1 MTAFLDTDVLVY
13 ANTAAD
19 ADLGERCGS
28 ILERASVQGSGFT
41 TSTLVIE
48 ELLHLELSGR
58 IPGLAGAAVDACDML
73 SPLLAVD
80 EEVVRLA
87 LTLGVP
93 AAVGAADRLHVATC
107 AVHDIP
113 TIVSADRGL
122 DGIRGLRRV
131 DPLDDRAVAR
141 LLGG

>member
-1 MTAFLDTDVLVY
+1 MSAFLDTNVLVY

-19 ADLGERCGS
+19 AALGERCGA
-28 ILERASVQGSGFT
+28 ILERASVRGSGFT

-58 IPGLAGAAVDACDML
+58 IPGLAGAAVDACDLL

-80 EEVVRLA
+80 EEVVRHA

-93 AAVGAADRLHVATC
+93 AAVGAADRMHVAAC
-107 AVHDIP
+107 ALNEIG
-113 TIVSADRGL
+113 TIVSADQAL

-131 DPLDDRAVAR
+131 DPLDGRAVAR
-141 LLGG
+141 LLAG